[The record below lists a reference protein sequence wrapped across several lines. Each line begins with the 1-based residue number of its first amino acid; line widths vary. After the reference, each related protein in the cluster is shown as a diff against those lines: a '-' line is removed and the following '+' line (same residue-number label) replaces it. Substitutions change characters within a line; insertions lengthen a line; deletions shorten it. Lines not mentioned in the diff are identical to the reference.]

1 MEGIS
6 EQAIDALAAAG
17 RRAAE
22 GRDLGAALQAL
33 AEAVAEAVG
42 AEAAVIRI
50 ADDSGNLTARTVV
63 ARSEALEAELAGSS
77 FPLSELTE
85 DIATGDRLP

>member
-42 AEAAVIRI
+42 A
-50 ADDSGNLTARTVV
+50 
-63 ARSEALEAELAGSS
+63 
-77 FPLSELTE
+77 
-85 DIATGDRLP
+85 